1 MSIKI
6 RILGYS
12 GGYPAAGKPTSGY
25 LVSYGGK
32 HILIDCG
39 SGVLSELQKYI
50 PIHEIDAIIL
60 THLHS
65 DHICDIPVLKYSL
78 QMMKLHN
85 EDIHPI
91 PVYAP
96 QTPENQL
103 AGIMG
108 DENLVV
114 HPISGEFAIELFGAR
129 ITFRQTKHSV
139 ECVSVRIEYT
149 ESVFSYS
156 SDTSYDINLSET
168 FKNAD
173 LSIMDCGSLD
183 NDQYSTRNHMSPR
196 ECYSVFLHSGT
207 KRVVLSH
214 LIPYYN
220 IFDTIEEASKMGDW
234 PYEIA
239 QLGTEYII

>member
-1 MSIKI
+1 MKI
-6 RILGYS
+6 RIMGCS
-12 GGYPAAGKPTSGY
+12 GGYPGAGKPTSGY
-25 LVSYGGK
+25 LVSYNNR

-39 SGVLSELQKYI
+39 SGVLAELQKYV
-50 PIHEIDAIIL
+50 PVCEIDAIIL

-65 DHICDIPVLKYSL
+65 DHICDIPVLRYAL
-78 QMMKLHN
+78 QMMKLHH

-91 PVYAP
+91 TVYAP

-114 HPISGEFAIELFGAR
+114 HPISEKSSIELFGAR

-139 ECVSVRIEYT
+139 ECFSVRIEYN

-156 SDTSYDINLSET
+156 SDTSFDPDLYGMFE
-168 FKNAD
+168 NAD
-173 LSIMDCGSLD
+173 LGIMDCGSLD
-183 NDQYSTRNHMSPR
+183 NDPYSNRNHMSPR
-196 ECYSVFLHSGT
+196 ECYSMFLHSGT

-220 IFDTIEEASKMGDW
+220 VSDTIEEATKLGDW
-234 PYEIA
+234 PFEIA
-239 QLGTEYII
+239 QLDTEYFI